1 MAQERSSNIK
11 LGLFVLAGTAVLVL
25 GLYMLGSERDLFS
38 RTIDVVVRFREVN
51 GLRTGNNVRYVG
63 IDVGTV
69 GGISIIG
76 DTLVEVVLNIR
87 KDDADHIRRNA
98 IARIASDGLMGNK
111 LVGIEPADT
120 TDGSVPFLA
129 DGDTLRTAPGLDT
142 DAMLRSLGRSN
153 DNVVAIT
160 SDLRAL
166 TRKLNSDRGLL
177 RVLGDSTLV
186 TDITMT
192 MHEMRNAA
200 TNARVLTERVN
211 DVVRG
216 LQEGRGALGALAT
229 DTTVDRQVRALVTE
243 LEHVSDSL
251 AGVADRL
258 GRFSAGLDRAGGLGH
273 ALTRDT
279 ALVTDVKRVIA
290 NLDTSSSTLTE
301 DLRALQRNWFF
312 RRYFKEKRKAAE

>member
-192 MHEMRNAA
+192 MHEVRNAA